1 MNFFKNLKI
10 RTRLIL
16 GFIIIITLIL
26 ILGISS
32 VKNSASLNLNVS
44 QLYNQNLLSVSNLK
58 ELKENLIDIRANMLL
73 VVYEPKE
80 LQNSIS
86 YIEDLKIKNNEIM
99 LNYEKIPM
107 LNDEK
112 LIYSDFKKLLTN
124 YRTYR
129 DNLIDLAKQ
138 GKINE
143 AKELFPAVGKVREE
157 MFVKLNS
164 LISLNEKTAK
174 EKLENSN
181 IMYKNIYYYN
191 FIIIIIS
198 IILSVAISIS
208 LSKRISGGINSI
220 ISISNSLSNKDLSKT
235 LENMNKDEL
244 GIIAESINN
253 AILNLREIIKEL
265 NSGAT
270 DISSSS
276 QELSATIEEI
286 TSTMESVQ
294 NSTEDVAKGAEDL
307 SASTEE
313 INASLQ
319 EISANS
325 TSMSDFAQNGK
336 ETAIII
342 KSRAV
347 ETKKN
352 AQQSIK
358 KSTSIY
364 EENYKNVKA
373 SIEESKIV
381 NKISEM
387 TEIITSLASQTN
399 LLALNAAIEA
409 ARAGHSGKGF
419 AVVAEEVRKLAEQS
433 TSTANEIQEVVN
445 QVKNAVENLSKYSF
459 DMLQFMEETVAPDY
473 KSLLNLGSQYEKD
486 AIYVGDFAEKL
497 SILSEQ
503 VAESLKQITI
513 AVESNSST
521 AQESASNS
529 QSILENVSETT
540 ASMEEIGKASLSQ
553 ADVAEKLVHIIETFK
568 IN

>member
-129 DNLIDLAKQ
+129 ENLIDLAKQ